1 MSLGLEGKVAI
12 VTGSGET
19 VGKQI
24 AMTLAAEGARVVIND
39 IFPEKV
45 ERTVAELREKRY
57 QALGITADVTIYK
70 QVQAMVD
77 RVVKELGGI
86 DILVNN
92 VGIAWGQYGPKGRG
106 WFYDQDP
113 GEWDEIF
120 AHNIGCTMNCSRA
133 VLPHMIDRRYGKIV
147 NISSVGT
154 IASVVKTCVYQ
165 SGKGAVNQFT
175 ASLAGEVGRY
185 GINVNAVITGYT
197 VGPRDAL
204 VESRRETHPEEY
216 RKRMAHKDRMM
227 AVTPLGR
234 MGTGED
240 YANAVAFL
248 ASDRASYIT
257 GHLLCVTGGFP
268 QILEYSSGAIPGQG
282 RDCAARR

>member
-1 MSLGLEGKVAI
+1 MGLGLEGKIAI
-12 VTGSGET
+12 VTGSGEI
-19 VGKQI
+19 VGKQM
-24 AMTLAAEGARVVIND
+24 AVTLAEEGARVVIND

-45 ERTVAELREKRY
+45 ERTVVELKEKGH
-57 QALGITADVTIYK
+57 QALGVTADVTDYK
-70 QVQAMVD
+70 QVQAMVEL
-77 RVVKELGGI
+77 VVKELGRI

-92 VGIAWGQYGPKGRG
+92 VGVAWGPYGPKGRG
-106 WFYDQDP
+106 WFHDQDP
-113 GEWDEIF
+113 GEWDDILD
-120 AHNIGCTMNCSRA
+120 HNIICTMNCSHA
-133 VLPHMIDRRYGKIV
+133 VLPHMMERRYGKII

-175 ASLAGEVGRY
+175 ASLAGEVGRF

-197 VGPRDAL
+197 SGPRDAL

-227 AVTPLGR
+227 ALTPLGR

-257 GHLLCVTGGFP
+257 GHFLCVTGGFP
-268 QILEYSSGAIPGQG
+268 QVLEYSSGAIPGQG
-282 RDCAARR
+282 RD

>member
-1 MSLGLEGKVAI
+1 MSLGLEGKIAI
-12 VTGSGET
+12 VTGSGEI
-19 VGKQI
+19 VGKRM
-24 AMTLAAEGARVVIND
+24 AMTLAEEGATVVIND
-39 IFPEKV
+39 KFPEKV
-45 ERTVAELREKRY
+45 ERTVAELKAKDHRV
-57 QALGITADVTIYK
+57 LGITADVTVYQ
-70 QVQAMVD
+70 QVEAMVAQ
-77 RVVKELGGI
+77 VLKEFGRI

-92 VGIAWGQYGPKGRG
+92 VGIAWGPRGPVSRG
-106 WFYDQDP
+106 WFHDQDP
-113 GEWDEIF
+113 AEWRETLD
-120 AHNIGCTMNCSRA
+120 HNIGTTMNCSRA
-133 VLPHMIDRRYGKIV
+133 VLPHMIERRYGKII

-204 VESRRETHPEEY
+204 VEARRETHPEEY
-216 RKRMAHKDRMM
+216 RKRMEHKERMM

-248 ASDRASYIT
+248 ASDKSSYIT

-268 QILEYSSGAIPGQG
+268 QVLEYSSGAIPGQG
-282 RDCAARR
+282 RD